1 MALKFLYIDDE
12 AEKTSAGL
20 ITNLNDKETIEFKIE
35 QPQTW
40 NKQKYAL
47 IDNGGLNEYDGLL
60 LDFKLQFSDDKDSEV
75 KYSGAELAQSIR
87 NGVKA
92 GSIRDIP
99 IFLCSTEDFYIS
111 YFDRTSKDLFD
122 KKYKKEKTLNTE
134 ETKLELIS
142 FANAYSQIRE
152 NKDTEAII
160 KKQKDLDNDIQILAA
175 ELQCLDTPHEIIYL
189 LNNYFMQHSG
199 LLIDE
204 DLLAIRLGVD
214 KSASKDWETLK
225 EKILASFKYVGILHE
240 SYPRWWQFEINNWW
254 KGIFGKSLS
263 ITSAEDRVERLV
275 KQFDLLLIPLTLP
288 KHQHYTTFW
297 YKCRLSTTP
306 LDAIDGLRTIEMP
319 RYAWQDPN
327 YISLG
332 YLLSDVRE
340 TDAAYALLG
349 PNERETFDELDKEN

>member
-12 AEKTSAGL
+12 NEIRSAGL
-20 ITNLNDKETIEFKIE
+20 ITNLNDKETIEFTIK

-40 NKQKYAL
+40 NKQKYDL
-47 IDNGGLNEYDGLL
+47 IDDGGLDRYDGLL
-60 LDFKLQFSDDKDSEV
+60 LDFKLQFSDDEDSEV

-87 NGVKA
+87 SGVKS

-99 IFLCSTEDFYIS
+99 IFLCSTEEFYIS

-122 KKYKKEKTLNTE
+122 KNYKKEKTLNTE
-134 ETKLELIS
+134 QTKHELIS
-142 FANAYSQIRE
+142 FANAYSMIRK
-152 NKDTEAII
+152 NKETEAII
-160 KKQKDLDNDIQILAA
+160 KKQKDQDNDIQILDT
-175 ELQCLDTPHEIIYL
+175 ELQCLETPHEIIYL

-199 LLIDE
+199 PLIDE
-204 DLLAIRLGVD
+204 DLLAIRLGID
-214 KSASKDWETLK
+214 KLASKDWESLK
-225 EKILASFKYVGILHE
+225 EKFLASFKYVGILHE

-254 KGIFGKSLS
+254 KETFGKSLS
-263 ITSAEDRVERLV
+263 ITSAEDRVERLI
-275 KQFDLLLIPLTLP
+275 KEFDLQLIPIALP

-297 YKCRLSTTP
+297 YKCRLSNTP
-306 LDAIDGLRTIEMP
+306 LDAFDGLRTIEMP

-332 YLLSDVRE
+332 YLLSDARE
-340 TDAAYALLG
+340 TGEAYALLG

>member
-1 MALKFLYIDDE
+1 MPLKFLYIDDE
-12 AEKTSAGL
+12 SEKTSAGL

-122 KKYKKEKTLNTE
+122 KKYQKEKTLNTE
-134 ETKLELIS
+134 QTKLELNS
-142 FANAYSQIRE
+142 FANAYSQIRKSKE
-152 NKDTEAII
+152 TETIINKR
-160 KKQKDLDNDIQILAA
+160 KDEDGDIQILDT

-189 LNNYFMQHSG
+189 LYNYFIQHSG

-204 DLLAIRLGVD
+204 DLLAIRLGINTN
-214 KSASKDWETLK
+214 ASKGWVTLK
-225 EKILASFKYVGILHE
+225 EKVLDTFKYSGLLHD
-240 SYPRWWQFEINNWW
+240 SYPRWWQFEVNNWW
-254 KGIFGKSLS
+254 KKTFGKSLS
-263 ITSAEDRVERLV
+263 ITTAEDRATLLS
-275 KQFDLLLIPLTLP
+275 KQFDLELLPLTLP
-288 KHQHYTTFW
+288 EHQQYTTFW
-297 YKCRLSTTP
+297 YKCRLSNTP
-306 LDAIDGLRTIEMP
+306 LDSTDGLRTIEMP
-319 RYAWQDPN
+319 RYAWQDPT

-332 YLLSDVRE
+332 YLLSDERE
-340 TDAAYALLG
+340 IDAAYALLG
-349 PNERETFDELDKEN
+349 PNERETFDELDN